1 MEALTEKYHY
11 FQPFH
16 PPQWT
21 RTATTPA
28 IGRVLSPAAD
38 PHYWTQHD
46 AIGDDRDDDA
56 AIMEHRTRAD
66 TFLKKGDIIV
76 QQMPATEPAAIPLYA
91 TSIKRKRKLKMNKHK
106 RRKLRKR
113 TRALRK
119 RLGKI

>member
-1 MEALTEKYHY
+1 MEALAEECHY

-16 PPQWT
+16 PPQ
-21 RTATTPA
+21 RIRPATTPA
-28 IGRVLSPAAD
+28 IGRVLPPAAD
-38 PHYWTQHD
+38 PHYWAQHD
-46 AIGDDRDDDA
+46 AMGDDRDDNN
-56 AIMEHRTRAD
+56 IMKHRARAD
-66 TFLKKGDIIV
+66 TFLKKGDTIV
-76 QQMPATEPAAIPLYA
+76 QQMPATESASIPLYA